1 MSPLRASPPDA
12 TEGDVETQV
21 IVPLLQDDNYLAIPR
36 SHIKSKEYLAPIDID
51 KGATRKSGYFPDY
64 CIYIDSL
71 PICVIEAKSP
81 SNSTADAY
89 KEACLYAHGLNRL
102 FGSKINP
109 CSIAIG
115 TNGVT
120 LSAGTWDSS
129 PSIQCQI
136 EDLAPGSKS
145 LEDLK
150 RLAGL
155 VSLQGIGEEIS
166 RRIKFTGFRR
176 AFNQDEGPTLI
187 NSKVGTNTFAAD
199 LGPILARYFTSRSQ
213 SDDEE
218 IYDRAYINSTELI
231 SYDRTLESFL
241 KDRIALSRK
250 SGRSELRPTNREE
263 TQLAS
268 VLRQHEQHRPVGGAL
283 QLITGGVGAGKSLFA
298 RRYKEF
304 LQPGDFKS
312 RCHWAFLDFNDV
324 PRNLDGGEEW
334 VCTNFVASLLREG
347 APIDPTNPQDQERLF
362 APNIQARKAFYDR
375 MNAGSAGRGDLERAR
390 DIEQWRQDPE
400 ILSEC
405 AARYLQGDRGE
416 CLIVVFDNVDR
427 REAEEQLAS
436 FQLALWFMAKTRA
449 LVLLQMR
456 DVTFELHKNEP
467 PLDTYRTGTIFHISP
482 PRFIDVVKRRLEL
495 SLEYL
500 SAEAP
505 DTVSYVLPSGMTIS
519 YPKTRA
525 GEYLNKIYE
534 EVFQKP
540 RNVSTILEALSGRN
554 VRQALDMFM
563 SIITSGHMPEDL
575 ITSVARGHATN
586 SISEYRLIKI
596 LMRGDYRYF
605 NGKSGFVSNV
615 FYCNADWKRPSNFLL
630 AEVLY
635 WLIVNRRIQG
645 DNGHLGYFSVTHIA
659 DELETLGFVQEDVYD
674 ACKFALN
681 EGLIEA
687 DTLSVIELGMN
698 DAVKSTASGWAH
710 LRILSE
716 RVEYLS
722 AVLPTTPIYDD
733 DLRDLVF
740 DRMKMENR
748 YGELR
753 LHQAIHL
760 VEQFNKYLRAQKRA
774 LDEHPEY
781 GKKSR
786 SGAQYILEKVQA
798 GLDHA
803 QGKPRPAQQDVD
815 DLDR

>member
-1 MSPLRASPPDA
+1 MVPLRASPPDA
-12 TEGDVETQV
+12 TEGDVEAQV
-21 IVPLLQDDNYLAIPR
+21 VLPLLQDDNYLAIPR

-51 KGATRKSGYFPDY
+51 KGTSKKSGYFPDFCVY
-64 CIYIDSL
+64 FNSL
-71 PICVIEAKSP
+71 PVCVIEVKSP
-81 SNSTADAY
+81 SNVTEDAY

-102 FGSKINP
+102 FGTKINP
-109 CSIAIG
+109 CSIVIG
-115 TNGVT
+115 TNGIT
-120 LSAGTWDSS
+120 FSAGYWDST
-129 PSIQCQI
+129 PSIQGQI
-136 EDLAPGSKS
+136 NDLVPGSRT
-145 LEDLK
+145 LEDL
-150 RLAGL
+150 RGLAGFVPL
-155 VSLQGIGEEIS
+155 KEIGEEAS
-166 RRIKFTGFRR
+166 GNIKFIGFRR

-213 SDDEE
+213 RDDEE

-241 KDRIALSRK
+241 KDRIALSSK

-263 TQLAS
+263 TQLS
-268 VLRQHEQHRPVGGAL
+268 SILRQHEKHRPVGGAL

-304 LQPGDFKS
+304 LQPGDLRV

-347 APIDPTNPQDQERLF
+347 APIDPTDPQDQERLF
-362 APNIQARKAFYDR
+362 SPNLEQRKAFYNR

-390 DIEQWRQDPE
+390 DIEQWRQDPD
-400 ILSEC
+400 ILSES

-427 REAEEQLAS
+427 RESEEQLAS

-505 DTVSYVLPSGMTIS
+505 HTVSYVLPSGMTIS

-575 ITSVARGHATN
+575 ITSVARGHATK

-605 NGKSGFVSNV
+605 NGRSGFVSNV
-615 FYCNADWKRPSNFLL
+615 FYCSADWNRPSNFLV
-630 AEVLY
+630 AEILY
-635 WLIVNRRIQG
+635 WLIRNRRIQG

-659 DELETLGFVQEDVYD
+659 DELEKFGFVREDVYD
-674 ACKFALN
+674 ASKFALN

-687 DTLSVIELGMN
+687 DTLSVIELGWR

-710 LRILSE
+710 LRILVE

-733 DLRDLVF
+733 HLRDLVF

-753 LHQAIHL
+753 LHQAVHL
-760 VEQFNKYLRAQKRA
+760 VEQFNKYLLEQKAA

-781 GKKSR
+781 GKAAK
-786 SGAQYILEKVQA
+786 SGARYVLEKVQA

-803 QGKPRPAQQDVD
+803 LGKPRSVQQDVD